1 MKFTISLT
9 IEAPDE
15 TLQTESILTFDKE
28 CLDVANIGLSLPES
42 KQLLEAL
49 QVQIV
54 QQQANYF
61 LAQELP
67 KLPASRVL
75 KDYQPLTLRT
85 LFGIVRLRSPRFT
98 VTQESDRPHT
108 ISPLRSLFSQ
118 RTTPE
123 MLYLETKRA
132 ASLSYSQ
139 TATLLKDVLPV
150 DKKLNAATIRNHLGQ
165 VAHQVDNQLIVNSL
179 SNGEGR
185 FGEQGLGAAEPQ
197 SPIVMGVDGGY
208 VRDWKQKKTCFEVI
222 VGKSVPTDQP
232 AKCFGFVQG
241 YDQQARQRI
250 FEVLNQQGLPG
261 NQRVVFLSDGA
272 ANLRQLQS
280 YLTPN
285 AQHILDWFHLT
296 MRFTVLQ
303 QYLVGLTKVDEDGEQ
318 MQKRLESAKWHLWHG
333 NTIKGLELI
342 HDLDWDADLHRQ
354 EASTKYEKIKPLI
367 RYIGELESYIRQNA
381 HLIVD
386 YSERYRYGEA
396 ISTGFVESTVNYVVA
411 KRFAKKQQMQWS
423 KAGAHQMLVVRTK
436 VLNDEWENEFRK
448 QYPLF
453 RAQPGGGMPMA
464 A

>member
-9 IEAPDE
+9 VEASGE
-15 TLQTESILTFDKE
+15 SLQTESIFMFDKE
-28 CLDVANIGLSLPES
+28 CQDVANIGLSLPES

-49 QVQIV
+49 QAQVVQH
-54 QQQANYF
+54 QANYF

-85 LFGIVRLRSPRFT
+85 LFGIVQLRSPRFT
-98 VTQESDRPHT
+98 VSPPSDKLHT
-108 ISPLRSLFSQ
+108 VSPLRSLFTQ

-123 MLYLETKRA
+123 MLYLETKWA

-139 TATLLKDVLPV
+139 TAALLKDVLPV
-150 DKKLNAATIRNHLGQ
+150 DQKLNAATIRNHLGQ
-165 VAHQVDNQLIVNSL
+165 VARQVDSHLGVAPLPNVAGLFMGQSAVTEA
-179 SNGEGR
+179 EGT
-185 FGEQGLGAAEPQ
+185 L
-197 SPIVMGVDGGY
+197 VMGVDGGY
-208 VRDWKQKKTCFEVI
+208 LRDWAQKKTCFEVI
-222 VGKSVPTDQP
+222 VGKSVPTEQG

-241 YDQQARQRI
+241 YDQKTKERVLD
-250 FEVLNQQGLPG
+250 VLNQQGCQG

-280 YLTPN
+280 YLIPN

-303 QYLVGLTKVDEDGEQ
+303 QYLQGLTKVDADGEQ
-318 MQKRLESAKWHLWHG
+318 MQKRLASVKWHLWHG
-333 NTIKGLELI
+333 NTTKGLELI
-342 HDLDWDADLHRQ
+342 HELDWDIDLHRQ
-354 EASTKYEKIKPLI
+354 EAATKYEKINPLI
-367 RYIGELESYIRQNA
+367 RYISELESYIRQNT

-386 YSERYRYGEA
+386 YSERDRYGEA

-411 KRFAKKQQMQWS
+411 KRFSKKQQMQWS

-436 VLNDEWENEFRK
+436 VLNEDWEGEFKK
-448 QYPLF
+448 QYPQF
-453 RAQPGGGMPMA
+453 RAQSAGATRLA

>member
-1 MKFTISLT
+1 MKFTISLS
-9 IEAPDE
+9 IEASGEP
-15 TLQTESILTFDKE
+15 LQTMPVLAFDKE
-28 CLDVANIGLSLPES
+28 CQDVANIGLSLPES

-49 QVQIV
+49 QAQIV
-54 QQQANYF
+54 QQQANCF
-61 LAQELP
+61 LAQALP
-67 KLPASRVL
+67 KLPTSRVL
-75 KDYQPLTLRT
+75 KDYRPLTLRT
-85 LFGIVRLRSPRFT
+85 LFGTVRLRSPRFT
-98 VTQESDRPHT
+98 VFQLLDKPQTV
-108 ISPLRSLFSQ
+108 SPLRSLLTQ

-123 MLYLETKRA
+123 MLYLETKWA

-165 VAHQVDNQLIVNSL
+165 VARQVDSHL
-179 SNGEGR
+179 SVAPLTNPADLLVCQSAVTEAEGP
-185 FGEQGLGAAEPQ
+185 L
-197 SPIVMGVDGGY
+197 VMGVDGGY
-208 VRDWKQKKTCFEVI
+208 LRDWSQKKTCFEVI
-222 VGKSVPTDQP
+222 VGKSVPAEQP

-241 YDQQARQRI
+241 YDQQAKQRI
-250 FEVLNQQGLPG
+250 SELLNQQGLQG

-285 AQHILDWFHLT
+285 AQHILDWFHLS

-303 QYLVGLTKVDEDGEQ
+303 QYLQGLTKVDADGEK

-333 NTIKGLELI
+333 NTTKGLELI

-354 EASTKYEKIKPLI
+354 EATTKYDKIKPLI
-367 RYIGELESYIRQNA
+367 RYISELESYIRQNT

-386 YSERYRYGEA
+386 YSERYRYGEV

-411 KRFAKKQQMQWS
+411 KRFTKKQQMQWS
-423 KAGAHQMLVVRTK
+423 KSGAHQMLVVRTK
-436 VLNDEWENEFRK
+436 VLNDDWEGEFKK
-448 QYPLF
+448 QYPQF
-453 RAQPGGGMPMA
+453 RADSGAVISMA

>member
-9 IEAPDE
+9 IETPGE
-15 TLQTESILTFDKE
+15 PLQTESILTFDKE

-42 KQLLEAL
+42 KQVLEAL
-49 QVQIV
+49 QAQIV
-54 QQQANYF
+54 QQQANHF

-85 LFGIVRLRSPRFT
+85 LFGIIRLRSPRFT
-98 VTQESDRPHT
+98 IAQPGDKSNTV
-108 ISPLRSLFSQ
+108 SPLRSLFTQ

-123 MLYLETKRA
+123 MLYLETKWA
-132 ASLSYSQ
+132 ALLPYSQ
-139 TATLLKDVLPV
+139 TVELLKEVLPV
-150 DKKLNAATIRNHLGQ
+150 DQKLNAATIRNHLGE
-165 VAHQVDNQLIVNSL
+165 VARQVDNQLSSGHGESL
-179 SNGEGR
+179 FVERSLFN
-185 FGEQGLGAAEPQ
+185 EPQ
-197 SPIVMGVDGGY
+197 GPIVMGVDGGY
-208 VRDWKQKKTCFEVI
+208 VRDWTQKKTCFEVI
-222 VGKSVPTDQP
+222 IGKSVPTDQP

-241 YDQQARQRI
+241 YDQKAKQRVA
-250 FEVLNQQGLPG
+250 EVLNQQGLQG
-261 NQRVVFLSDGA
+261 NQQVVFLSDGA

-280 YLTPN
+280 FLTPN

-303 QYLVGLTKVDEDGEQ
+303 QYLQGLTKVDANGEQ
-318 MQKRLESAKWHLWHG
+318 MQKRLESVKWHLWHG
-333 NTIKGLELI
+333 NTTKGLELI
-342 HDLDWDADLHRQ
+342 NDLAWDADLHRQ

-367 RYIGELESYIRQNA
+367 RYISELESYIRQNA

-396 ISTGFVESTVNYVVA
+396 ISTGFVESTVNYVLA

-436 VLNDEWENEFRK
+436 VLNDEWESEFKK

-453 RAQPGGGMPMA
+453 RAQPGGVMPMA

>member
-9 IEAPDE
+9 SEDGSEP
-15 TLQTESILTFDKE
+15 LQTVTVVTFDKE
-28 CLDVANIGLSLPES
+28 CQDVASIGLSLPES
-42 KQLLEAL
+42 KQVLEAL
-49 QVQIV
+49 QAQIV
-54 QQQANYF
+54 RQQADCF

-85 LFGIVRLRSPRFT
+85 LFGIVRLKSPRFT
-98 VTQESDRPHT
+98 VSQSLGRPNT
-108 ISPLRSLFSQ
+108 ISPLRALFTQ

-123 MLYLETKRA
+123 MLYLETKWA

-139 TATLLKDVLPV
+139 TAALLKDVLPV
-150 DKKLNAATIRNHLGQ
+150 DQKLNASTIRNHLGL
-165 VAHQVDNQLIVNSL
+165 VARQVDNQLSVAPSSIQ
-179 SNGEGR
+179 EGR
-185 FGEQGLGAAEPQ
+185 FFGRNMVAQPEGSL
-197 SPIVMGVDGGY
+197 VMGVDGGY
-208 VRDWKQKKTCFEVI
+208 VRNWNQKKTCFEVI
-222 VGKSVPTDQP
+222 VGKSVPTHQP

-241 YDQQARQRI
+241 YDQKAKERVL
-250 FEVLNQQGLPG
+250 EVLNKQGLQG
-261 NQRVVFLSDGA
+261 NERVVFLSDGA
-272 ANLRQLQS
+272 ANLRQLQT

-285 AQHILDWFHLT
+285 AHHILDWFHLA

-303 QYLVGLTKVDEDGEQ
+303 QYLLGLTKVDADGEQ

-342 HDLDWDADLHRQ
+342 HDLDWDVDLHHQ
-354 EASTKYEKIKPLI
+354 ESSTKYEKIKPLI
-367 RYIGELESYIRQNA
+367 RYISELESYIRQNA

-411 KRFAKKQQMQWS
+411 KRFTKKQQMQWS

-436 VLNDEWENEFRK
+436 VLNDDWESEFK
-448 QYPLF
+448 KLYPLF
-453 RAQPGGGMPMA
+453 RSQSSGMPMA

>member
-9 IEAPDE
+9 IEAPGE

-54 QQQANYF
+54 QQQANCF

-85 LFGIVRLRSPRFT
+85 LFGIVRLKSPRFT
-98 VTQESDRPHT
+98 LSSSSDKSHT
-108 ISPLRSLFSQ
+108 VSPLRSLFSQ

-123 MLYLETKRA
+123 MLYLETKWA
-132 ASLSYSQ
+132 ALLSYSQ
-139 TATLLKDVLPV
+139 TAALFKDVLPV
-150 DKKLNAATIRNHLGQ
+150 DQKLNAATIRNHLGQ
-165 VAHQVDNQLIVNSL
+165 VARQVDSQLSIIPLINTAAVGQSAITEAEGSL
-179 SNGEGR
+179 
-185 FGEQGLGAAEPQ
+185 
-197 SPIVMGVDGGY
+197 VMGVDGGY
-208 VRDWKQKKTCFEVI
+208 LRDWNQKKTCFEVI
-222 VGKSVPTDQP
+222 VGKSVPTEQI
-232 AKCFGFVQG
+232 AKCFGFVPG
-241 YDQQARQRI
+241 YDKKSKER
-250 FEVLNQQGLPG
+250 VLDVLSQQGCQG
-261 NQRVVFLSDGA
+261 NQRIVFLSDGA

-280 YLTPN
+280 CLTPN

-303 QYLVGLTKVDEDGEQ
+303 QYLQGLTKVDADGEQ

-342 HDLDWDADLHRQ
+342 HELDCDADLHIQ
-354 EASTKYEKIKPLI
+354 EAPTKYEKIKPLI
-367 RYIGELESYIRQNA
+367 RYISELESYIRQNT
-381 HLIVD
+381 HLIID

-411 KRFAKKQQMQWS
+411 KRFTKKQQMQWS

-436 VLNDEWENEFRK
+436 VLNDDWEREFKK
-448 QYPLF
+448 QYPQF
-453 RAQPGGGMPMA
+453 RSQLGAAMPMA

>member
-15 TLQTESILTFDKE
+15 TLQTEPVLTFEKE

-42 KQLLEAL
+42 KRILEAL
-49 QVQIV
+49 QAQIV
-54 QQQANYF
+54 QEQANCF

-67 KLPASRVL
+67 KLPAGRVL

-98 VTQESDRPHT
+98 ISPSSDKPYT
-108 ISPLRSLFSQ
+108 VSPLRSLFTQ

-123 MLYLETKRA
+123 MLYLETKWA
-132 ASLSYSQ
+132 ALLSYSQ
-139 TATLLKDVLPV
+139 TAALLKDVLPV
-150 DKKLNAATIRNHLGQ
+150 DQKLNAATIRNHLGE
-165 VAHQVDNQLIVNSL
+165 VARQVDSQ
-179 SNGEGR
+179 
-185 FGEQGLGAAEPQ
+185 LGAFPLTNAAGLLDGQSVVIEAED
-197 SPIVMGVDGGY
+197 SLIMGMDGGY
-208 VRDWKQKKTCFEVI
+208 LRDWGQKKTYFEVI
-222 VGKSVPTDQP
+222 VGKSVPTEQCS
-232 AKCFGFVQG
+232 KCFGFVQG
-241 YDQQARQRI
+241 YDQKAKERVLEVLSQQGFQNSQRI
-250 FEVLNQQGLPG
+250 
-261 NQRVVFLSDGA
+261 VFLSDGA
-272 ANLRQLQS
+272 ANLRQLQK
-280 YLTPN
+280 YLIPN

-296 MRFTVLQ
+296 MRFTVLH
-303 QYLVGLTKVDEDGEQ
+303 QYLQGLTKVDADGKQ

-342 HDLDWDADLHRQ
+342 NDLDCDADLHLQ
-354 EASTKYEKIKPLI
+354 EAPTKYEKIKPLI
-367 RYIGELESYIRQNA
+367 RYLSELESYIRQNT

-436 VLNDEWENEFRK
+436 VLNDDWEGEFKK

-453 RAQPGGGMPMA
+453 RSQAGATVSMA